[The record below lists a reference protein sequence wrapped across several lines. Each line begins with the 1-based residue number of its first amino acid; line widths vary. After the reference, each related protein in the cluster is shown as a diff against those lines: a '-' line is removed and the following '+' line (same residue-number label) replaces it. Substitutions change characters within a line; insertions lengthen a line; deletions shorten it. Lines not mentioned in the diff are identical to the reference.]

1 LTPREV
7 IVRPVVTEESMEEVE
22 RGRYVFAVHP
32 RATKTD
38 IREAVEKLF
47 KVRVEKVNTLWVKG
61 KKRRRG
67 RTEGMTSSWKKAVVK
82 VAPGQKIEFFEGLR

>member
-1 LTPREV
+1 MNPREV
-7 IVRPVVTEESMEEVE
+7 IVRPVVTEESMKGVE